1 MDLIE
6 DRYLD
11 GGLLH
16 IMHMVHS
23 CVGVVSK
30 ALTWVVQGEIAPIEN
45 RIRRPFPTKR
55 SKAER
60 ITFPDPPRIRLEDP
74 PGFPLRSESEI
85 RDEISLVEMRAS
97 KAVDASVTTEQDI
110 IFPDT
115 VVIDHRDESCQA
127 QIQSANQR
135 LDQSSSPFMFES
147 GEVSASGHDGILS
160 ESKLRAAIQ
169 VAHEASLHRSPSS
182 SSSRSSFYDGS
193 ESEPVRRQ
201 DEKVSDTSATP
212 VLSGFKATEKKEAIP
227 IVIPSS
233 DPFRPSTSDRGFR
246 LKLPRPG
253 KHKKLRGPWHVQLSR
268 NRAATIIQVWWRH
281 AIRERKKRLFRV
293 VHQLFDE
300 YFSES
305 GRTTPQTKNTFVNSK

>member
-1 MDLIE
+1 ME
-6 DRYLD
+6 VRYISYTSQY
-11 GGLLH
+11 H
-16 IMHMVHS
+16 
-23 CVGVVSK
+23 VGVVSK
-30 ALTWVVQGEIAPIEN
+30 ALTWVVKGEIAPIEN

-55 SKAER
+55 SKPER

-74 PGFPLRSESEI
+74 PGFPFMPESEI
-85 RDEISLVEMRAS
+85 RDEITLVEMRAA
-97 KAVDASVTTEQDI
+97 KAVDAAVTTEQDI

-115 VVIDHRDESCQA
+115 VVIDHRDECCQA
-127 QIQSANQR
+127 EIQSANER
-135 LDQSSSPFMFES
+135 LDQSSSPLILDP
-147 GEVSASGHDGILS
+147 GARSASDHDGTIS

-169 VAHEASLHRSPSS
+169 VAHEASLHRTPSS

-193 ESEPVRRQ
+193 ES
-201 DEKVSDTSATP
+201 DTARTQNANVLDSSATP
-212 VLSGFKATEKKEAIP
+212 TLSGFQSTVKKEVIP
-227 IVIPSS
+227 IPSS
-233 DPFRPSTSDRGFR
+233 DPFKRSTTMTKSSSDRAFK

-253 KHKKLRGPWHVQLSR
+253 KHKRLKGHKRIELSR

-305 GRTTPQTKNTFVNSK
+305 GRTTPQIKNTFVNSK